1 MALRRHRHDDDR
13 PAPQRFR
20 MQAELIS
27 IGDDSW
33 IEDEHGERVFHVD
46 GKALRV
52 RDTWILQDVHRTKV
66 AEIKERKLSV
76 RDKMTIDLG
85 DRKATV
91 TKRAIGV
98 RDHFVVDVD
107 HGDTLKVHGNIVDHE
122 YEIESDHG
130 TVATVS
136 KRWFRV
142 RDTYGVEVQPNTDVV
157 LLLSITVV
165 VDAITHGR

>member
-1 MALRRHRHDDDR
+1 MALRRHRHDDS
-13 PAPQRFR
+13 PAPLRFR
-20 MQAELIS
+20 MQEKLLS
-27 IGDDSW
+27 VGDDSW

-52 RDTWILQDVHRTKV
+52 RDTWILQDMHRTKV
-66 AEIKERKLSV
+66 AEIKERKLSI

-91 TKRAIGV
+91 TKRAVGV
-98 RDHFVVDVD
+98 RDHFVVDVE

-122 YEIESDHG
+122 YEIESGHG
-130 TVATVS
+130 TVASVS

-142 RDTYGVEVQPNTDVV
+142 RDTYGVEVRPGADVV
-157 LLLSITVV
+157 LLLAVTVA